1 MQYRNSSAYMP
12 TDKGTLSVNGVSYIE
27 VNADTVRLNVKIT
40 TESKSL
46 EEAQNKNK
54 TISNNLLTSL
64 LDFGI
69 SKENI
74 HSEDMS
80 VFRNYDY
87 TNNALISYN
96 VTQLV
101 TILISDLSKLKD
113 VYELVIENGANDDI
127 NIDFILS
134 NPYYYYSKALKK
146 ASQDAINKAAIIAKN
161 FSLKYNPIPANVNEV
176 SSLLYSITYS
186 SSNNYSPDVSP
197 GLVKVTAEIDAV
209 FTTYPY

>member
-101 TILISDLSKLKD
+101 TILISDLSKFKD